1 MQAQAVS
8 QAELQAVQAELQ
20 GATEML
26 DSMQQM
32 ASSSMQGQEEAQ
44 KQMDALTSQL
54 QAAIQVLVSP
64 HYDPLCDCYKLPRNG
79 AIQAVIASYQQWYLE
94 RVESTLPKLLLP
106 ATGNN
111 KHRHFAA
118 GAVSLSTCSV
128 CAVKMMT
135 ATGIKLEG
143 IIVTLS
149 EYAQAGVST

>member
-64 HYDPLCDCYKLPRNG
+64 IMIHSVIVISCLVMGQYRPLLHLTSSGILSVLRAPCQSCFF
-79 AIQAVIASYQQWYLE
+79 QQL
-94 RVESTLPKLLLP
+94 VTISIGTLLLVQSACQP
-106 ATGNN
+106 AVYVQL
-111 KHRHFAA
+111 K
-118 GAVSLSTCSV
+118 
-128 CAVKMMT
+128 
-135 ATGIKLEG
+135 
-143 IIVTLS
+143 
-149 EYAQAGVST
+149 